1 MKVIWQVTAFLVAAV
16 LLAFRAVSAGLPAI
30 VAEPPAGTYVYAVS
44 HSVHGEVGNFTNVIR
59 QDDGAVV
66 VESRLRI
73 ASGVFGVVLY
83 RLKEDRREVWRDGRL
98 IDYESRADDDGT
110 VRATRGRTAGEKFL
124 IDGAAGRVE
133 AAANLRT
140 TNAWSEKTTGAT
152 VLMGTQRGEL
162 NSVAIKF
169 EREDEL
175 EIGSKTVPAR
185 HYVVSGDMD
194 RHIWFD
200 RRGVLVK
207 QSFPASG
214 GTVSFMLQ
222 QE

>member
-1 MKVIWQVTAFLVAAV
+1 MKVIWPVTAFLVAAV
-16 LLAFRAVSAGLPAI
+16 LLAFRAVSAGPPAL
-30 VAEPPAGTYVYAVS
+30 VAEPPAGTYVYSVS
-44 HSVHGEVGNFTNVIR
+44 HSAHGEVGNFTNVIR

-73 ASGVFGVVLY
+73 ATGIFGVVLY

-98 IDYESRADDDGT
+98 VEYESRADDDGT
-110 VRATRGRTAGEKFL
+110 VRVTRGRAAGENFL
-124 IDGAAGRVE
+124 IDGAAGRIE
-133 AAANLRT
+133 APADLRT

-162 NSVAIKF
+162 NSVVVKF
-169 EREDEL
+169 ASADLL

-185 HYVVSGDMD
+185 HYVISGNMD

-207 QSFPASG
+207 QSFPASS
-214 GTVSFMLQ
+214 GTVSFTLRL
-222 QE
+222 E